1 MFNCFVLIMQV
12 SFEDKKKE
20 LFEMV
25 LLKYH
30 DFYILLKLSTYYSV
44 IR

>member
-1 MFNCFVLIMQV
+1 MLSHFILFVQV

-25 LLKYH
+25 LLIK
-30 DFYILLKLSTYYSV
+30 S
-44 IR
+44 

>member
-1 MFNCFVLIMQV
+1 MQV

-25 LLKYH
+25 LLKYN
-30 DFYILLKLSTYYSV
+30 DFYIVLKVATYYFV
-44 IR
+44 IL

>member
-1 MFNCFVLIMQV
+1 MQV

-25 LLKYH
+25 LLKCH
-30 DFYILLKLSTYYSV
+30 DFYIVLKVATYYFV
-44 IR
+44 IL

>member
-1 MFNCFVLIMQV
+1 MLNCFFFVMQV

-25 LLKYH
+25 LLKYVMISM
-30 DFYILLKLSTYYSV
+30 FY
-44 IR
+44 